1 MEVKK
6 IYEEDLGIAASLLK
20 KDGRVTREFLYKKCY
35 PLFKSIFNNYVT
47 DCDDCMEFISEIYI
61 LILCPSVKTGKCQ
74 LENYRGES
82 TLQSWLKTICLYY
95 CYDKFE
101 KRKRL
106 PIVNKIQNSDDGD
119 DDSDRFLEV
128 FGSLQTD
135 TTSLE
140 RDDMETLVEMMP
152 NKRYQEIIRLRYIE
166 QCSNEETA
174 QKLGMRMEIYY
185 NKHKLAKAQFERI
198 YRKEDYYG

>member
-140 RDDMETLVEMMP
+140 RDDMATLVEMMP